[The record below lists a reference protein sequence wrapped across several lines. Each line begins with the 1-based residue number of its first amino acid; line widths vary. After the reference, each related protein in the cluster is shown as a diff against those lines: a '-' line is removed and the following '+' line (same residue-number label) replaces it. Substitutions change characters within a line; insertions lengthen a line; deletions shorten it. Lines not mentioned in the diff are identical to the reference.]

1 MSATK
6 LKKLVEK
13 HPTASNLVLIDLP
26 DGEFMA
32 RFCLS
37 PSATAPHVY
46 GFGATPD
53 IAAQDAADWFS
64 G

>member
-6 LKKLVEK
+6 LKKLVDK

-32 RFCLS
+32 RFS
-37 PSATAPHVY
+37 VAQSATAAHIY
-46 GFGATPD
+46 GFGPTPD
-53 IAAQDAADWFS
+53 AAASDAADWF
-64 G
+64 